1 MARLTNPSPSTS
13 WPKPGRRASCNRT
26 GWWKSPK
33 PNHYFDYFDATYQ
46 AIIARS
52 MRGIGVLET
61 PLLPTMPAVQPTG
74 PEQPVT
80 PSVAMFERN
89 RW

>member
-1 MARLTNPSPSTS
+1 V
-13 WPKPGRRASCNRT
+13 PGFKENRT

-33 PNHYFDYFDATYQ
+33 PNHYFDATYQ
-46 AIIARS
+46 AIVARS

-61 PLLPTMPAVQPTG
+61 PALPTMPAVQPTG
-74 PEQPVT
+74 HAQPVT
-80 PSVAMFERN
+80 SSVAMYERN

>member
-1 MARLTNPSPSTS
+1 M
-13 WPKPGRRASCNRT
+13 
-26 GWWKSPK
+26 
-33 PNHYFDYFDATYQ
+33 FDATYR

-61 PLLPTMPAVQPTG
+61 PSLPTIPAVSASSRRAVQQTG
-74 PEQPVT
+74 PEQSIT
-80 PSVAMFERN
+80 PSVAMYDRN